1 MSDINLSAAKAVD
14 SAAKALTAEV
24 PSGPVVSGLSVFA
37 NVSTA
42 FIFVI
47 CFILIIAWFVK
58 RSGVKKFACGL
69 INVRGSYPI
78 TAKDR
83 IIVVEVDNKLLV
95 IGITPQQMTLLHTID
110 EKATTALRCSESAE
124 NKTRSI
130 NGIFSQLLQSA
141 LKRGK

>member
-1 MSDINLSAAKAVD
+1 MI
-14 SAAKALTAEV
+14 
-24 PSGPVVSGLSVFA
+24 PGLSGFA

-42 FIFVI
+42 FIVVI
-47 CFILIIAWFVK
+47 CFILVIAWLVK

-69 INVRGSYPI
+69 INVRGNYAI

-110 EKATTALRCSESAE
+110 EKSTKALLYSASAE
-124 NKTRSI
+124 DKTGPI
-130 NGIFSQLLQSA
+130 NRVFSQLLQSA